1 MRRNKSKDDI
11 AKLVRTEQRK
21 TRKRYTCQICC
32 MDILPGSQ
40 RMLYTYKSSAG
51 YITFS
56 NHIHCDALL
65 RAWDKK
71 IRIKDDDAAPADA
84 TDAHE
89 MREDIWKQVCSNC
102 EFRRE
107 FEPDGSYCSPE
118 DIPHCPYCIQKV
130 LPPSMVGAALDS
142 LQENDE

>member
-71 IRIKDDDAAPADA
+71 YESR
-84 TDAHE
+84 T
-89 MREDIWKQVCSNC
+89 MMQ
-102 EFRRE
+102 
-107 FEPDGSYCSPE
+107 
-118 DIPHCPYCIQKV
+118 
-130 LPPSMVGAALDS
+130 
-142 LQENDE
+142 LQQTLQTQTK

>member
-71 IRIKDDDAAPADA
+71 IRIKQ
-84 TDAHE
+84 T
-89 MREDIWKQVCSNC
+89 
-102 EFRRE
+102 
-107 FEPDGSYCSPE
+107 
-118 DIPHCPYCIQKV
+118 
-130 LPPSMVGAALDS
+130 
-142 LQENDE
+142 LQTQTK